1 MANQNDKRIM
11 ELRALI
17 DEKKKKIGKKE
28 RFSPIT
34 KCQIEI
40 DGTRHNIHTFDRK
53 QSIAL
58 LVKLNAFL
66 TSAKEL
72 GFENE
77 YEISG
82 YSVQDWMEDLKEKI
96 RIMDKEI
103 EEKKLDVLEKQ
114 LNNLLSEGKKV
125 ELELDAITEMLK

>member
-11 ELRALI
+11 ELRKLI
-17 DEKKKKIGKKE
+17 EEKKKKIGKKE
-28 RFSPIT
+28 RFSPLT

-58 LVKLNAFL
+58 LVKLNALL